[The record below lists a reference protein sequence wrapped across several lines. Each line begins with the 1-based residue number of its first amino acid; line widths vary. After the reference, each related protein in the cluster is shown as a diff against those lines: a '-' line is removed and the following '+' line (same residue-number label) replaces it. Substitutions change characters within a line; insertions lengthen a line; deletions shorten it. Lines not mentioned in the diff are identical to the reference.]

1 MGKKSNIT
9 HQCLKELNKQKKFGE
24 SKFEAKQAAKKS
36 GESAATVRGIY
47 STNTYNSYVK
57 VCKQ

>member
-24 SKFEAKQAAKKS
+24 SKFEAKQAARKAGRNS
-36 GESAATVRGIY
+36 ATVRDRK
-47 STNTYNSYVK
+47 SV
-57 VCKQ
+57 V